1 MSGETNN
8 SDNVKDGIQQIKQLR
23 QEQRERKMK
32 EDTINQE
39 QID

>member
-1 MSGETNN
+1 MSGETKN